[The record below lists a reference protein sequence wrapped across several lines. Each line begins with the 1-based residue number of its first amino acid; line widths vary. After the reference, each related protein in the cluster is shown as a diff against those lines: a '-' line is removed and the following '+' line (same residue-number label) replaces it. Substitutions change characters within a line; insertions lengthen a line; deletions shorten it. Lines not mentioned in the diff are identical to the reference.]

1 MKKKFRLKKFFSWFF
16 LVFLCSRIESI
27 WICCRISH
35 IRCRWPCSFGARPT
49 PMGRICRRRDIF
61 CPRRSWDFP
70 VYFARLWKKYSLCC
84 HRRWLCILKKKFDRF
99 FQLDIPQA
107 HIHTPAAFS
116 RLFSLEENDGL
127 ALLQALYVRRCVDFW
142 KDASVVA
149 YLMETASEVIARA
162 SGEKEREKMAAFAE
176 RYIVTDYFLR

>member
-1 MKKKFRLKKFFSWFF
+1 MLQDRKHLDMLPNFAYSMPLALFIRGTANSSGEDLQASRHLLSEALMRFPGLFRALMEKVQHLRLKLPTDIDFISKRFF
-16 LVFLCSRIESI
+16 
-27 WICCRISH
+27 
-35 IRCRWPCSFGARPT
+35 FG
-49 PMGRICRRRDIF
+49 
-61 CPRRSWDFP
+61 
-70 VYFARLWKKYSLCC
+70 
-84 HRRWLCILKKKFDRF
+84 RF

-176 RYIVTDYFLR
+176 RYILTDSFLR